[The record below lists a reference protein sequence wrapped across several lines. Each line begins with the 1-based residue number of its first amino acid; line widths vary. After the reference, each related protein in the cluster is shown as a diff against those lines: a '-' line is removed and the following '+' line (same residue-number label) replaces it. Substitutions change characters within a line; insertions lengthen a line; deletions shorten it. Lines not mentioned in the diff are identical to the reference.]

1 MAKSSIDFSV
11 CMPPTIYDVQLFA
24 VFILLRNFHQ
34 AAAAAAA
41 TAAAATAC
49 EQTLSGL
56 FIQRMN
62 R

>member
-11 CMPPTIYDVQLFA
+11 CMPPTNYDVRLFG

-41 TAAAATAC
+41 TAAAAIAC
-49 EQTLSGL
+49 EQTLSDS